1 MVSADL
7 EALANAVYS
16 GRPVKLH
23 RPENPEAEAAKI
35 AQLRQ
40 LRLAK
45 EAMVNPSKA
54 RPRRALI
61 VTR

>member
-1 MVSADL
+1 MASADL
-7 EALANAVYS
+7 EALPNALSS
-16 GRPVKLH
+16 GRRMKVY

-35 AQLRQ
+35 VRLRK

-45 EAMVNPSKA
+45 EAMENPPRAKP
-54 RPRRALI
+54 RPVLI